1 MSLTHE
7 EFIEL
12 YADDPDWVERRESPY
27 FEIDLRRAL
36 KGDAAGF
43 RELAVYGVEDQTS
56 PRIMKALWKA
66 GAPVRPHRNTIK
78 RRWRAQSTFFI
89 AAFGENLDAFLRV
102 VDDPANGPVLIH
114 CFAGLHRTGVYCA
127 VYRMEFDRWSNSR
140 AIAEVQ
146 ACGYANLYEELD
158 ILEYLEN
165 YQPAWNVAE
174 AAVGAAVPE

>member
-36 KGDAAGF
+36 EGDAAGF

-89 AAFGENLDAFLRV
+89 AAFGENLDAFLREV
-102 VDDPANGPVLIH
+102 GFDTARLPE
-114 CFAGLHRTGVYCA
+114 
-127 VYRMEFDRWSNSR
+127 EFDVWR
-140 AIAEVQ
+140 
-146 ACGYANLYEELD
+146 G
-158 ILEYLEN
+158 
-165 YQPAWNVAE
+165 
-174 AAVGAAVPE
+174 G